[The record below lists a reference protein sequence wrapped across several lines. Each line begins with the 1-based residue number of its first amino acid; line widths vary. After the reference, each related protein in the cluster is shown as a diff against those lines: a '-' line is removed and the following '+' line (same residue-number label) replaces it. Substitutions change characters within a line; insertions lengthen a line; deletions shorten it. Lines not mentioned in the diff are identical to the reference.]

1 MHQGRPAPNYG
12 TASTP
17 KIQAICAVHIPV
29 MRINSMNIRDNMA
42 RPNNRRYQQ
51 NPDEDDTET
60 EIEFITDRSSAPVDL
75 LRPHPTCSTE
85 EWLAKRS

>member
-1 MHQGRPAPNYG
+1 
-12 TASTP
+12 
-17 KIQAICAVHIPV
+17 
-29 MRINSMNIRDNMA
+29 MA